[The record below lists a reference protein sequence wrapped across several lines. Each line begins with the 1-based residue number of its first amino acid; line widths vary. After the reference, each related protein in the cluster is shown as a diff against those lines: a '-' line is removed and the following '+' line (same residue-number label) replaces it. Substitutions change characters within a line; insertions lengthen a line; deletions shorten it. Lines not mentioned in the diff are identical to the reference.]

1 MFRIRDL
8 FKKCYLATANKNKK
22 KQTQPQ
28 IFLQERVTLIEKNL
42 QKIGTQCLLII
53 TESLVYHILMLS
65 LRSVMPYDFA
75 LLTISYYQNVKPI
88 KAKYLCWMCKLRDI
102 DQTICTLE

>member
-28 IFLQERVTLIEKNL
+28 IFLQECVTLIEKNL
-42 QKIGTQCLLII
+42 QNNRYAVFIN
-53 TESLVYHILMLS
+53 
-65 LRSVMPYDFA
+65 
-75 LLTISYYQNVKPI
+75 YY
-88 KAKYLCWMCKLRDI
+88 
-102 DQTICTLE
+102 